1 MDAAATVAGDVSVQT
16 ASNEM
21 TSRGVGSSTVVDQG
35 GRLTG
40 TISQETIRRDVG
52 GRGHDPET
60 VAVATQVQS
69 GSASCFEDET
79 VDHAEQ
85 TMRQA
90 GVDEL
95 LILNRN
101 GVVVGTTSRAAIAQN
116 KLDEGRPARASV
128 QPGFSPVGDEHS
140 LDASS

>member
-1 MDAAATVAGDVSVQT
+1 MDAAATVVSNVSVQT
-16 ASNEM
+16 ASDEM

-35 GRLTG
+35 GRLAG
-40 TISQETIRRDVG
+40 TISQHAMRRDVG

-60 VAVATQVQS
+60 VPVSTLVES

-79 VDHAEQ
+79 VDHAEH

-90 GVDEL
+90 QVDEL
-95 LILNRN
+95 PILNRD

-116 KLDEGRPARASV
+116 KGEQDLSTPPSAQR
-128 QPGFSPVGDEHS
+128 GFSPVGDEHG
-140 LDASS
+140 LDSAT